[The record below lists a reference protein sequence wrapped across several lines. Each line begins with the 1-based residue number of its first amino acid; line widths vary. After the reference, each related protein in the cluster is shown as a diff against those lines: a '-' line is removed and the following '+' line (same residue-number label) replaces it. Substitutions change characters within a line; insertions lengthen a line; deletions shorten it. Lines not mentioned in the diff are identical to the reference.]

1 MFLNSKSVFEITNYT
16 FVKICN
22 KRKKTDEI
30 LHTTLGSYLK
40 IVHRKNVSLVLNESQ
55 SFSLQYYTFSINTM
69 SSRSLPLSVSY
80 VWLKDEDNST
90 KLMDHNDLYV
100 LDLSPS
106 LKTLAMLEV
115 KNKNLS
121 TKVNWPIH

>member
-1 MFLNSKSVFEITNYT
+1 
-16 FVKICN
+16 
-22 KRKKTDEI
+22 
-30 LHTTLGSYLK
+30 
-40 IVHRKNVSLVLNESQ
+40 
-55 SFSLQYYTFSINTM
+55 M

>member
-40 IVHRKNVSLVLNESQ
+40 IVHRKNVSLLSNES
-55 SFSLQYYTFSINTM
+55 
-69 SSRSLPLSVSY
+69 
-80 VWLKDEDNST
+80 
-90 KLMDHNDLYV
+90 
-100 LDLSPS
+100 
-106 LKTLAMLEV
+106 
-115 KNKNLS
+115 
-121 TKVNWPIH
+121 